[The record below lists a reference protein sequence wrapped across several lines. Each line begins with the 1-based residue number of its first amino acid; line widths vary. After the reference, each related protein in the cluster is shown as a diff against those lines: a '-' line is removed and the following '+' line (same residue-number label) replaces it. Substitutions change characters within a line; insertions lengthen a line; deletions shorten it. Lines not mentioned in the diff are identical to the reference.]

1 MEKIVVK
8 YRYVDSSSEANSYIL
23 LIVVVAAVALFIP
36 VLWLLVAVAALIVLP
51 IQYTE
56 DRKQEKRFNDD
67 IPALVIDGFILD
79 YDGKTID
86 LSQMD
91 RIEFHPDIDYDGN
104 ILIYRE
110 GKIMPAMEIY
120 TDNMLINRDELFELI
135 KDRINKAKEPQLEG
149 EGKDA
154 E

>member
-120 TDNMLINRDELFELI
+120 TGNMLINKDELFELI